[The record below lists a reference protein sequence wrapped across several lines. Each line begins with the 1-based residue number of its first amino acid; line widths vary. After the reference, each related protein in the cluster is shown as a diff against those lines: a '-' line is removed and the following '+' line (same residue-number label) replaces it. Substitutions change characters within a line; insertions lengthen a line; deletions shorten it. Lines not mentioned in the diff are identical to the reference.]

1 MRLGSVATKT
11 GNNWEDLS
19 VNLIACYCSERE
31 NVLAPG
37 RPIAC
42 GSCDKVDRKGNR
54 GPGLIAFKL
63 TPPAPPCTW
72 PVTSLF
78 LPIRPEWMTPV
89 FISTITPLLRSSF
102 LAAQTNNSCPPGLR
116 RTRGF
121 CPAGDFECTSVAVP
135 HAGPSSNIQPHLV
148 MCTLITFAGHWDTI
162 SPQVTWTQR
171 RLTTCVTIGPR
182 AVLYVT
188 GARLPAHNLQK

>member
-63 TPPAPPCTW
+63 TPPACPRTW

-89 FISTITPLLRSSF
+89 FISTITPHCYSLVSQRDKP
-102 LAAQTNNSCPPGLR
+102 TI
-116 RTRGF
+116 
-121 CPAGDFECTSVAVP
+121 AVHQVCGA
-135 HAGPSSNIQPHLV
+135 HAGYVLREISNARLWLFHMQDPRAITNPVLWCVLWLHLQN
-148 MCTLITFAGHWDTI
+148 TATPL
-162 SPQVTWTQR
+162 SPQVTWMQR
-171 RLTTCVTIGPR
+171 RLTTCPTIVPR
-182 AVLYVT
+182 AVLYV
-188 GARLPAHNLQK
+188 ASAH